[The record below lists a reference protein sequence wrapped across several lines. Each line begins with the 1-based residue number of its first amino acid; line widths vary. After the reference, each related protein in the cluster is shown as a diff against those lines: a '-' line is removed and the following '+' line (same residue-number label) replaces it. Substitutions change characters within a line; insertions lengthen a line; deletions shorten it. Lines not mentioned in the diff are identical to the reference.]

1 VRQGLLALA
10 RPGAAAVSACV
21 ALGIGILLVLGM
33 RLVELGLTGALRSQL
48 PQDAPSAFLVDI
60 QPHQWSGVEGLLAE
74 RGARDVVSVPV
85 VSARLRSVDGVAVQE
100 LVEGEGRS
108 DRRWGLTREQ
118 RLTYMQRLPEDN
130 RIVAGALW
138 SRPGVA
144 EVSLEREF
152 AEETGLDL
160 DSVLLFEIQ
169 GVPIELTVSSLR
181 TVEWRTFGI
190 NFFMVVEPGALDDAP
205 QTRVA
210 TARLPQG
217 SEQQVQDAL
226 AAAFPNITLLRIR
239 AILERVAAVLERL
252 ALGVRF
258 LGGFTVLAGIV
269 ILASA
274 VSAAAAQRG
283 RETALLKTLGMTR
296 AQIVVQSATEHLAI
310 GLLAATVGSVG
321 GNLLAWAVLTRGM
334 ELEWA
339 FRPGTTLIAASGCVV
354 LTTVTALAAGW
365 PALTE
370 RPLAVLRER

>member
-1 VRQGLLALA
+1 
-10 RPGAAAVSACV
+10 
-21 ALGIGILLVLGM
+21 
-33 RLVELGLTGALRSQL
+33 
-48 PQDAPSAFLVDI
+48 
-60 QPHQWSGVEGLLAE
+60 
-74 RGARDVVSVPV
+74 
-85 VSARLRSVDGVAVQE
+85 
-100 LVEGEGRS
+100 
-108 DRRWGLTREQ
+108 
-118 RLTYMQRLPEDN
+118 
-130 RIVAGALW
+130 
-138 SRPGVA
+138 
-144 EVSLEREF
+144 VSLEREF